1 MSILDYFLSLGTRL
15 APYLF
20 LILIPF
26 RKHLRCSFGRGIL
39 YALVFYLA
47 TTLSVCFL
55 GETYGLDSIWMF
67 SFTCFFLVF
76 CLVLAYRVLRTSL
89 RKLLFL
95 ILLIENYSDIVLMF
109 SEILEAHLTPWLVG
123 LSAVASISLCRIVIF
138 TISVPL
144 IWYFL
149 VHQVLPVWEHED
161 TPEIW
166 SMLWL
171 IPAAFYLIYRLGF
184 TSSLAVLNT
193 EITWPLLLAIV
204 WTAGTFLSYYAT
216 LSMINFSEEKQQLQQ
231 QLQVQ
236 EYQALIRD
244 KQAERLAASITSTR
258 QTRHDLHHYLLTLKT
273 YMDQGETDK
282 LRTSLNQFI
291 STFESSVKTPV
302 CENLLFSAIV
312 RYYMDMAEEN
322 GIAFTT
328 SIVLPS
334 ALMIRDTDLTVIL
347 GNILENA
354 MEACLRQKAG
364 ELQFIEVKSQM
375 QGENGLVLQCRN
387 SYNGQI
393 RKQDDIFLS
402 SKREGEGIG
411 LSSIQSLCAKYH
423 GILKITPNEHV
434 FTVNLLLN
442 LPTDFLPA

>member
-1 MSILDYFLSLGTRL
+1 
-15 APYLF
+15 
-20 LILIPF
+20 
-26 RKHLRCSFGRGIL
+26 
-39 YALVFYLA
+39 
-47 TTLSVCFL
+47 
-55 GETYGLDSIWMF
+55 
-67 SFTCFFLVF
+67 
-76 CLVLAYRVLRTSL
+76 
-89 RKLLFL
+89 
-95 ILLIENYSDIVLMF
+95 
-109 SEILEAHLTPWLVG
+109 
-123 LSAVASISLCRIVIF
+123 
-138 TISVPL
+138 
-144 IWYFL
+144 
-149 VHQVLPVWEHED
+149 
-161 TPEIW
+161 
-166 SMLWL
+166 
-171 IPAAFYLIYRLGF
+171 
-184 TSSLAVLNT
+184 
-193 EITWPLLLAIV
+193 
-204 WTAGTFLSYYAT
+204 
-216 LSMINFSEEKQQLQQ
+216 
-231 QLQVQ
+231 
-236 EYQALIRD
+236 
-244 KQAERLAASITSTR
+244 
-258 QTRHDLHHYLLTLKT
+258 
-273 YMDQGETDK
+273 MDQGETDK

-423 GILKITPNEHV
+423 GILKITPNEHI

-442 LPTDFLPA
+442 LPTDSLPA